1 MAPTQEVTPRK
12 ATAARSAVVQRLQ
25 KILGRLREM
34 SQRLWMT
41 IRGRR
46 RAIVVG
52 VALLALVGVG
62 AFVILRL
69 RAVAPVVTE
78 QPNAALP
85 PPRLPPPPPRPLQSE
100 AEGYYEPSYQFTVS
114 DRRFTRLTL
123 RPQPFVTFW
132 RPGIRDEVGCAD
144 ARISPVAAH
153 LRCEFERVGLVVT
166 IDGQFPSRSV
176 TSHLDAQVLNALITV
191 TNTRGEAL
199 FRARESFYWHAPD

>member
-25 KILGRLREM
+25 TILGRLREM

-52 VALLALVGVG
+52 VVLLAFVGVG

-78 QPNAALP
+78 QPNAALA

-123 RPQPFVTFW
+123 RPQPSVTFS
-132 RPGIRDEVGCAD
+132 RMGTRQEVGCED
-144 ARISPVAAH
+144 AQISPAAVH
-153 LRCEFERVGLVVT
+153 VRCELERVGLVT
-166 IDGQFPSRSV
+166 IEGQFTSRSV
-176 TSHLDAQVLNALITV
+176 TSRLDAQVLSALITV

>member
-52 VALLALVGVG
+52 VVLLALVGVG
-62 AFVILRL
+62 AFVILRV

-123 RPQPFVTFW
+123 RPQPFVTFS
-132 RPGIRDEVGCAD
+132 RTGIRDEVGCAN
-144 ARISPVAAH
+144 ARISPVAAQ
-153 LRCEFERVGLVVT
+153 LRCEFERVGIVVT
-166 IDGQFPSRSV
+166 IEGQFTSRSV
-176 TSHLDAQVLNALITV
+176 TSRLDAQVLSALITV